1 MQSIELN
8 LQHESRDC
16 VFTTEMA
23 PESDTL
29 PSNPVLGY
37 YLANLLVRPGIV
49 AIGSLLLVNGWIAVL
64 SFEPI
69 WRCGPTNDMI
79 LSSEFG

>member
-1 MQSIELN
+1 MDREIACL
-8 LQHESRDC
+8 LLK
-16 VFTTEMA
+16 MA
-23 PESDTL
+23 PESVFL

-49 AIGSLLLVNGWIAVL
+49 AIGSLFLVNGWVAVL

-69 WRCGPTNDMI
+69 CAVG
-79 LSSEFG
+79 